1 MSATLL
7 EESFML
13 SQKFRYADGVLPNV
27 IALSYTLG
35 AYSGGILLL
44 ALTEL
49 PGQILGTLLVAHGLI
64 LSSYFFHEFAHNAI
78 FKAAE
83 DNARWGTLMTWIN
96 GSCYA
101 TFNDLRRKHVRHH
114 VDRADVITFDFKAF
128 LLKSPAWLRRL
139 VLMLE
144 WAYIPAVELIM
155 HGYVM
160 ILPFIAAEKKQN
172 RGRVLSIIAVR
183 ALALTALGWVS
194 PAGLLGYAIAYLI
207 MLHVLRFADA
217 YQHTYDAFAILQGG
231 SVPDDKVRDH
241 TYEQRNTY
249 SNLVS
254 VAHPALNL
262 LLLNFSY
269 HNAHHERPIEP
280 WYRLPQLHEKLFAAE
295 YQQVLPMTTLLAAHH
310 RYRVKRILSSD
321 YGDVPEISAG
331 HLDPSAFYGAVGV
344 SFLTAV

>member
-1 MSATLL
+1 MLL
-7 EESFML
+7 P
-13 SQKFRYADGVLPNV
+13 KFRYADGVLPNAT
-27 IALSYTLG
+27 ALSYTLF
-35 AYSGGILLL
+35 AYVGGVFLL
-44 ALTEL
+44 AMSAW
-49 PGQILGTLLVAHGLI
+49 PGQIIGTLLVAHALI
-64 LSSYFFHEFAHNAI
+64 LSSYFFHEFAHNSI

-101 TFNDLRRKHVRHH
+101 TFSDLRRKHVRHH
-114 VDRADVITFDFKAF
+114 VDKADVITFDFKAF

-139 VLMLE
+139 VLALE

-160 ILPFIAAEKKQN
+160 ILPFIAAEKKQY
-172 RGRVLSIIAVR
+172 RARVATITTLRIA
-183 ALALTALGWVS
+183 AFAALGWFS

-231 SVPDDKVRDH
+231 NVPDDKVRDR

-249 SNLVS
+249 SNLIS

-280 WYRLPQLHEKLFAAE
+280 WYRLPQLHAKLFAAE
-295 YQQVLPMTTLLAAHH
+295 YQQVLPMSTLLAAHH
-310 RYRVKRILSSD
+310 RYRVKRILSEN
-321 YGDVPEISAG
+321 YGDVPEVSAG

>member
-1 MSATLL
+1 
-7 EESFML
+7 ML
-13 SQKFRYADGVLPNV
+13 QQKFRYADGVVPNML
-27 IALSYTLG
+27 ALSYTLG
-35 AYSGGILLL
+35 AYVGGLLL
-44 ALTEL
+44 LIFA
-49 PGQILGTLLVAHGLI
+49 PFWGQVIGTLLVAHALI
-64 LSSYFFHEFAHNAI
+64 LSSYFFHEFAHNSI
-78 FKAAE
+78 FKTAE

-96 GSCYA
+96 GACYA

-128 LLKSPAWLRRL
+128 LLKSPAWVRRL

-172 RGRVLSIIAVR
+172 RARVLTILVVRTIAF
-183 ALALTALGWVS
+183 AALGWFS
-194 PAGLLGYAIAYLI
+194 PVGLLGYAIAYLI

-231 SVPDDKVRDH
+231 EVPNDKVRDRI
-241 TYEQRNTY
+241 YEQRNTY

-254 VAHPALNL
+254 VAHPLLNL
-262 LLLNFSY
+262 MLLNFSY

-280 WYRLPQLHEKLFAAE
+280 WYRLPQLHAKLFAAE
-295 YQQVLPMTTLLAAHH
+295 YQQVLPMSTLLAAHH
-310 RYRVKRILSSD
+310 RYRVKRILSDD
-321 YGDVPEISAG
+321 YGDVPETSPG